1 MDLEQAYDKIYRYA
15 YFKLHDQTVAED
27 ITQET
32 FLRYLNSGNHRGGF
46 EMAYLYT
53 ITRNLCIDE
62 FRKVKWDPIPESSEG
77 NPAHDPTESMVEMI
91 AVKDALSK
99 LGQTDREILLLR
111 FANEEPVGT
120 ISKLYHCSRFAV
132 YRQIKKAKE
141 ELKRQLGGEEHEP

>member
-15 YFKLHDQTVAED
+15 YFKLHDQTAAED

-32 FLRYLNSGNHRGGF
+32 FLRYLSSDNHRGGF

-62 FRKVKWDPIPESSEG
+62 FRKVKWEPIPESSEG
-77 NPAHDPTESMVEMI
+77 KLAYDPTESMMETI
-91 AVKDALSK
+91 AVREALSK
-99 LGQTDREILLLR
+99 LDESDREILLLR
-111 FANEEPVGT
+111 YANEETVGT
-120 ISKLYHCSRFAV
+120 ISKLYHCSSFAV

-141 ELKRQLGGEEHEP
+141 ALKRWLGGEEHES